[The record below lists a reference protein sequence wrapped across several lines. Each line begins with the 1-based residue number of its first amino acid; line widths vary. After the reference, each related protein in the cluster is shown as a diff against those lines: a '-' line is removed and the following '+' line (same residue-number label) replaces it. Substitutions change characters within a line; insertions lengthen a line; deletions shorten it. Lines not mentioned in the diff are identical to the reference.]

1 MQQLL
6 LKQLNCWATDGPAV
20 TSVAL
25 AAASFGKAVG
35 VVGINE
41 AVAVTAAS
49 QCSRSSSMVCKSSLL
64 K

>member
-1 MQQLL
+1 MKQLL
-6 LKQLNCWATDGPAV
+6 LNQLNCWATD
-20 TSVAL
+20 TFVAL

-35 VVGINE
+35 VAGINE

-49 QCSRSSSMVCKSSLL
+49 QCSCSSSMVCKSSLL